1 MSENQ
6 LTKIAIKSASYHENY
21 LAGASSQLVPVKS
34 LYNHRFSFIP
44 DISTTLQFRQLQ
56 QLNNYYSLIF
66 TIFLDT
72 ILFGVSINKNVDPI
86 NKTVELSDTEDIE
99 NLDRRRM
106 EVGMMPIQMY
116 EQIMLRNLP
125 K

>member
-1 MSENQ
+1 
-6 LTKIAIKSASYHENY
+6 
-21 LAGASSQLVPVKS
+21 
-34 LYNHRFSFIP
+34 
-44 DISTTLQFRQLQ
+44 
-56 QLNNYYSLIF
+56 
-66 TIFLDT
+66 LDT
-72 ILFGVSINKNVDPI
+72 IPFGVSINKNVDPI